1 MTVDAPFMSK
11 KKNRIADH
19 LFHRLL
25 LLAGVIVRHL
35 NRSHTIALARISGDI
50 VYDLLK
56 IRRTLVETNLSLTFP
71 EKSGEEVSHIARQVY
86 RNLAENAVEVLR
98 LPLIRTSEDASR
110 LVDADVRDFLA
121 KTRDRNKGA
130 VCVSAHFG
138 NWELLAVSLGLLI
151 SPVTVV
157 VKRLK
162 NRDID
167 RQINL
172 WRGIR
177 GNTVV
182 YKRQALR
189 EGLRTL
195 RGGGIMS
202 FLADQSDPKG
212 GFFMD
217 FLGRRTSVFLGPA
230 YLALKT
236 GVPLFVVMCR
246 RSGGGRYIA
255 AFEEVDTAGLC
266 SGKGDAEELTRRYT
280 RVLERYILQY
290 PEEWFWL
297 HNRWKR
303 VEEPPSFD
311 SGEE

>member
-1 MTVDAPFMSK
+1 M
-11 KKNRIADH
+11 
-19 LFHRLL
+19 
-25 LLAGVIVRHL
+25 IVRRL
-35 NRSHTIALARISGDI
+35 NRSHSAAMARILGDI
-50 VYDLLK
+50 VFDLLK
-56 IRRTLVETNLSLTFP
+56 IRRDLVETNLSLTFP
-71 EKSGEEVSHIARQVY
+71 EKSGEEISRIARQVY
-86 RNLAENAVEVLR
+86 RNLAANAVEVLR
-98 LPLIRTSEDASR
+98 LPLIRTPEDATR
-110 LVDADVRDFLA
+110 LVDVDVRDFLA
-121 KTRDRNKGA
+121 KTRDRNNGA

-162 NRDID
+162 NRDLD
-167 RQINL
+167 RQINR

-177 GNTVV
+177 GNTIV

-195 RGGGIMS
+195 RRGGIMS
-202 FLADQSDPKG
+202 FLADQSDPEG

-255 AFEEVDTAGLC
+255 EFEEVDTAGLG
-266 SGKGDAEELTRRYT
+266 SDKGDAEELTRRYT
-280 RVLERYILQY
+280 RVLERYIRQY
-290 PEEWFWL
+290 PEEWFWV

-303 VEEPPSFD
+303 TEESLPFE

>member
-1 MTVDAPFMSK
+1 MSK
-11 KKNRIADH
+11 KKNRFPDN
-19 LFHRLL
+19 LFYRLL
-25 LLAGVIVRHL
+25 MLVGVILRRL
-35 NRSHTIALARISGDI
+35 NRSHSAALARILGDI

-71 EKSGEEVSHIARQVY
+71 EKSGEEISRIARQVY
-86 RNLAENAVEVLR
+86 RNLAANAVEVLR
-98 LPLIRTSEDASR
+98 LPLIRTPEDATR
-110 LVDADVRDFLA
+110 LVDVDVRDFLA
-121 KTRDRNKGA
+121 KTRDRNNGA

-162 NRDID
+162 NRDLD
-167 RQINL
+167 SQINL
-172 WRGIR
+172 WRSMR

-195 RGGGIMS
+195 RSGGIMS
-202 FLADQSDPKG
+202 ILADQSDPNG

-217 FLGRRTSVFLGPA
+217 FLGRRASVFLGPA
-230 YLALKT
+230 FLALKT

-246 RSGGGRYIA
+246 RNGSGRYIA
-255 AFEEVDTAGLC
+255 EFEEVETSDLGE
-266 SGKGDAEELTRRYT
+266 GKEDAEELARRYT
-280 RVLERYILQY
+280 RVLERYIRTC
-290 PEEWFWL
+290 PEEWFWV

-303 VEEPPSFD
+303 S
-311 SGEE
+311 SG

>member
-1 MTVDAPFMSK
+1 M
-11 KKNRIADH
+11 
-19 LFHRLL
+19 
-25 LLAGVIVRHL
+25 IVRRL
-35 NRSHTIALARISGDI
+35 NRSHSAAMARILGDI
-50 VYDLLK
+50 VFDLLK
-56 IRRTLVETNLSLTFP
+56 MRRDLVETNLSLTFP
-71 EKSGEEVSHIARQVY
+71 EKSGEEISRIARQVY
-86 RNLAENAVEVLR
+86 RNLAANAVEVLR
-98 LPLIRTSEDASR
+98 LPLIRTPEDATR
-110 LVDADVRDFLA
+110 LVDVDVRDFLA
-121 KTRDRNKGA
+121 KTRDRNNGA

-151 SPVTVV
+151 SQVTVV

-167 RQINL
+167 RQINR

-177 GNTVV
+177 GNTIV

-195 RGGGIMS
+195 RRGGIMS
-202 FLADQSDPKG
+202 FLADQSDPEG

-255 AFEEVDTAGLC
+255 EFEEVDTAGLG
-266 SGKGDAEELTRRYT
+266 SDKGDAEELTRRYT
-280 RVLERYILQY
+280 RVLERYIRQY
-290 PEEWFWL
+290 PEEWFWV

-303 VEEPPSFD
+303 TEESLPFE

>member
-1 MTVDAPFMSK
+1 MSK
-11 KKNRIADH
+11 KKNRFPDN
-19 LFHRLL
+19 LFYRLL
-25 LLAGVIVRHL
+25 LLSGMIVRRL
-35 NRSHTIALARISGDI
+35 NRSHSAAMARILGDI
-50 VYDLLK
+50 VFDLLK
-56 IRRTLVETNLSLTFP
+56 IRRDLVETNLSLTFP
-71 EKSGEEVSHIARQVY
+71 EKSGEEISRIARQVY
-86 RNLAENAVEVLR
+86 RNLAANAVEVLR
-98 LPLIRTSEDASR
+98 LPLIRTPEDATR
-110 LVDADVRDFLA
+110 LVDVDVRDFLA
-121 KTRDRNKGA
+121 KTRDRNNGA

-151 SPVTVV
+151 SQVTVV

-167 RQINL
+167 RQINR

-177 GNTVV
+177 GNTIV

-195 RGGGIMS
+195 RRGGIMS
-202 FLADQSDPKG
+202 FLADQSDPEG

-255 AFEEVDTAGLC
+255 EFEEVDTAGLG
-266 SGKGDAEELTRRYT
+266 SDKGDAEELTRRYT
-280 RVLERYILQY
+280 RVLERYIRQY
-290 PEEWFWL
+290 PEEWFWV

-303 VEEPPSFD
+303 TEESLPFE

>member
-1 MTVDAPFMSK
+1 MSK
-11 KKNRIADH
+11 KKNRFPDN
-19 LFHRLL
+19 LFYRLL
-25 LLAGVIVRHL
+25 LLSGMIVRRL
-35 NRSHTIALARISGDI
+35 NRSHSAAMARILGDI
-50 VYDLLK
+50 VFDLLK
-56 IRRTLVETNLSLTFP
+56 IRRDLVETNLSLTFP
-71 EKSGEEVSHIARQVY
+71 EKSGEEISRIARQVY
-86 RNLAENAVEVLR
+86 RNLAANAVEVLC
-98 LPLIRTSEDASR
+98 LPLIRTPEDATR
-110 LVDADVRDFLA
+110 LVDVDVRDFLA
-121 KTRDRNKGA
+121 KTRDRNNGA

-162 NRDID
+162 NRDLD
-167 RQINL
+167 RQINR

-177 GNTVV
+177 GNTIV

-195 RGGGIMS
+195 RRGGIMS
-202 FLADQSDPKG
+202 FLADQSDPEG

-255 AFEEVDTAGLC
+255 EFEEVDTAGLG
-266 SGKGDAEELTRRYT
+266 SDKGDAEELTRRYT
-280 RVLERYILQY
+280 RVLERYIRQY
-290 PEEWFWL
+290 PEEWFWV

-303 VEEPPSFD
+303 TEESLPFE